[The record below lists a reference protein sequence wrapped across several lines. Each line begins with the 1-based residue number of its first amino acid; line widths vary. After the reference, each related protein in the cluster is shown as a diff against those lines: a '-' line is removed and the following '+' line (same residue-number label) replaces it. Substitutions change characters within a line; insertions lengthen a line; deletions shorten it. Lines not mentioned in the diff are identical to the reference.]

1 MKIRT
6 IWKLNA
12 LFAQHVVPVRCA
24 AHVFFDDVRRVS
36 KNMKASSGRVG
47 CWWTGHGFQD
57 WGVVFL
63 LTGAWLSLALHGPK
77 DESLTLPTT
86 VWWVWQYVFMMSC
99 FHNISAVFSWIFDYF
114 RTVRKFGN
122 GLPFLA
128 EPICRAV
135 FFSFVSQHLET
146 EAGSKWWL
154 NRDTFR
160 NSQNAQPTVIFSKTV
175 YIFWH
180 CNHLKTVK
188 DVLKGYRRILYE
200 DWSADELRCF
210 PFLWRQ
216 HGSMGCATRVQS
228 IESISFDQATC
239 RVRNSKLHLEVLTRM
254 VVHIREH
261 SSRDGGGK
269 CSRQARMK
277 SEGDGPQVKDSPVP
291 RDEYHAAFLQKFTS
305 SRVQWEIIC

>member
-1 MKIRT
+1 MHC
-6 IWKLNA
+6 LHNM
-12 LFAQHVVPVRCA
+12 LFRSGAQHTF
-24 AHVFFDDVRRVS
+24 FFDDVRRVS

-63 LTGAWLSLALHGPK
+63 LFGAWLSLALHVPK
-77 DESLTLPTT
+77 DESLIYIAYDSLVSMKICFYGVMFPS
-86 VWWVWQYVFMMSC
+86 YISSIFMKVDC
-99 FHNISAVFSWIFDYF
+99 F
-114 RTVRKFGN
+114 RTLWTVRN

-128 EPICRAV
+128 EPISRAV
-135 FFSFVSQHLET
+135 FSSFVSQHLKT

-154 NRDTFR
+154 NRDAFR
-160 NSQNAQPTVIFSKTV
+160 NLQNAQPTVIFSKTF

-180 CNHLKTVK
+180 CNHWKTVK

-216 HGSMGCATRVQS
+216 HGSMGCATRVQC

-239 RVRNSKLHLEVLTRM
+239 RVRNNKLHLEVSNQNGT
-254 VVHIREH
+254 VYQ
-261 SSRDGGGK
+261 G
-269 CSRQARMK
+269 
-277 SEGDGPQVKDSPVP
+277 
-291 RDEYHAAFLQKFTS
+291 T
-305 SRVQWEIIC
+305 